1 MSYESIKFAAA
12 HRRKTG
18 AIAKLSKWGKE
29 FTKHSTP
36 LEDLE
41 VGWSKG
47 GAREIQN
54 RLRRTKQKDEF
65 ATSIPESMDI
75 FSPPQ
80 SPVNRRSR
88 YNVMPSTPPKL
99 RLPSASQHARSRP
112 GQTNATTRSRTN
124 KSKTKAIASAIDLDS
139 SGDDNDVPR
148 RPSGGSGGGEEP
160 PDGPPP
166 RSPPGKPRKKKKKKR
181 RTTSSDESDE
191 KESAADVA
199 AREKEKK
206 RKERVLER
214 SRQRIERQKEKKEQQ
229 KQARK
234 FKRQLKKQGQIM
246 KPYSRLG
253 LSSRAYLAIRKR
265 QKGIAKKQLD
275 MLGEG
280 QKKNRE
286 KSLTEQAFS
295 KTLVGKRLGMV
306 SRAQAAI
313 ARAKL
318 HKQKAAQFRSAKRHS
333 RGHYSGHGIKNA
345 KLQIKEQGPGVFLVR
360 STGMS
365 DQVQKHVR
373 LLLDR
378 VSGKITVNG
387 QPMNKKDAFKMIIQ
401 ILSKRQS
408 ALVKIVS

>member
-160 PDGPPP
+160 PGGPPP
-166 RSPPGKPRKKKKKKR
+166 RSPPGKPRKKKKKNV
-181 RTTSSDESDE
+181 E
-191 KESAADVA
+191 KQV
-199 AREKEKK
+199 
-206 RKERVLER
+206 VM
-214 SRQRIERQKEKKEQQ
+214 SR
-229 KQARK
+229 
-234 FKRQLKKQGQIM
+234 M
-246 KPYSRLG
+246 
-253 LSSRAYLAIRKR
+253 
-265 QKGIAKKQLD
+265 
-275 MLGEG
+275 
-280 QKKNRE
+280 KKNR
-286 KSLTEQAFS
+286 QQ
-295 KTLVGKRLGMV
+295 TL
-306 SRAQAAI
+306 
-313 ARAKL
+313 
-318 HKQKAAQFRSAKRHS
+318 
-333 RGHYSGHGIKNA
+333 
-345 KLQIKEQGPGVFLVR
+345 P
-360 STGMS
+360 
-365 DQVQKHVR
+365 HVKKKK
-373 LLLDR
+373 
-378 VSGKITVNG
+378 SGKNEYWNG
-387 QPMNKKDAFKMIIQ
+387 RDSESHARTK
-401 ILSKRQS
+401 
-408 ALVKIVS
+408 

>member
-1 MSYESIKFAAA
+1 
-12 HRRKTG
+12 
-18 AIAKLSKWGKE
+18 
-29 FTKHSTP
+29 
-36 LEDLE
+36 
-41 VGWSKG
+41 
-47 GAREIQN
+47 
-54 RLRRTKQKDEF
+54 
-65 ATSIPESMDI
+65 
-75 FSPPQ
+75 
-80 SPVNRRSR
+80 
-88 YNVMPSTPPKL
+88 
-99 RLPSASQHARSRP
+99 
-112 GQTNATTRSRTN
+112 
-124 KSKTKAIASAIDLDS
+124 
-139 SGDDNDVPR
+139 
-148 RPSGGSGGGEEP
+148 
-160 PDGPPP
+160 
-166 RSPPGKPRKKKKKKR
+166 
-181 RTTSSDESDE
+181 
-191 KESAADVA
+191 
-199 AREKEKK
+199 
-206 RKERVLER
+206 
-214 SRQRIERQKEKKEQQ
+214 
-229 KQARK
+229 
-234 FKRQLKKQGQIM
+234 M

-295 KTLVGKRLGMV
+295 KTLVGKRFGMV

-313 ARAKL
+313 ARARL
-318 HKQKAAQFRSAKRHS
+318 HKQNAAQFRSAKRHS